1 MRSRVNFAVSMAV
14 DFECYLLDEALSVGD
29 GVFRAR
35 ADAVFQAKRKQAS
48 LIVVSHS
55 ISTVR
60 NLCDM
65 GAVLS
70 QGELRLYDDLEDA
83 IKEYQRITHNL
94 GTFE

>member
-1 MRSRVNFAVSMAV
+1 M
-14 DFECYLLDEALSVGD
+14 
-29 GVFRAR
+29 
-35 ADAVFQAKRKQAS
+35 Q
-48 LIVVSHS
+48 
-55 ISTVR
+55 

-83 IKEYQRITHNL
+83 IKEYQRITDNL